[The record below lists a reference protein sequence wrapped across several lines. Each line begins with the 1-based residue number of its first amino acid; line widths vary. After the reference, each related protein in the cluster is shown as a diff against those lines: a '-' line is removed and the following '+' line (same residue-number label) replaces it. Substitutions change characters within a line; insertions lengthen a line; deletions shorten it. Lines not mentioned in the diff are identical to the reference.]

1 MILAA
6 GMISA
11 SMTGDFEWL
20 YPLRFLAAAIT
31 LTLPWPLPWR
41 RYADL
46 DWLVGWLAPAVGAVV
61 FLVWIG
67 LDRFTSTVPEAMPAP
82 LAAASPL
89 ARTLWLAFRVL
100 TAVVTVPIAEELAF
114 PGLPL
119 SPSALAGF

>member
-61 FLVWIG
+61 FLARLSHSAAIFRRWAG
-67 LDRFTSTVPEAMPAP
+67 KFLLLST
-82 LAAASPL
+82 
-89 ARTLWLAFRVL
+89 L
-100 TAVVTVPIAEELAF
+100 TGRKTV
-114 PGLPL
+114 G
-119 SPSALAGF
+119 